1 MLYFITDMSLCLLSV
16 IIAKKKLKFTKYIN
30 ENILGDF
37 TVYQRCSPIEGEI
50 IILIG
55 RNKHE

>member
-1 MLYFITDMSLCLLSV
+1 MSLCLLSV